1 MPRPVHLGAGV
12 FPAVIGALV
21 LIRLYQSSRFTS
33 LFYTMIALHAI
44 IFVFILTSHHH
55 LRDDSVR

>member
-21 LIRLYQSSRFTS
+21 LIRLYRSSRFTN

-44 IFVFILTSHHH
+44 ILVFILT
-55 LRDDSVR
+55 